1 MKKTLITLMFIFTGL
16 NALNAQVGIGTPTPD
31 NSAVL
36 ELQSTEKGFLPPR
49 LTESERDNNIST
61 PAAGLIIYNTTANQV
76 EVYDGTQWATFYKAF
91 ELKVEYKS
99 ADFSI

>member
-1 MKKTLITLMFIFTGL
+1 MFIFTGL

-36 ELQSTEKGFLPPR
+36 ELQSTGKGFLPPR

-61 PAAGLIIYNTTANQV
+61 PAKGLIIVQYNC
-76 EVYDGTQWATFYKAF
+76 EPGRG
-91 ELKVEYKS
+91 
-99 ADFSI
+99 I